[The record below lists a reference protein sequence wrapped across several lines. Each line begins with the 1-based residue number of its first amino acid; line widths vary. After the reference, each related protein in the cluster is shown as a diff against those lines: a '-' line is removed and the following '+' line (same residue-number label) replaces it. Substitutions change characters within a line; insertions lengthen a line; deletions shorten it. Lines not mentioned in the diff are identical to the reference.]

1 MLDLMNEVLKL
12 CALETNKIYPI
23 YQNENDV
30 VYLYRGLD
38 NYAIAIP
45 FDDTRE
51 FEESF
56 VGISLKTNTM
66 NYNGD
71 SFKVLYL
78 SMVETGD
85 LDKFIYVG
93 VEFIDIRKRES
104 LLSNPYNWIDN
115 WKDMFGDAKKKYLI
129 TDVLAELIALKCIYE
144 KDKTATWQGPND
156 GTHDIVCDKKVVEV
170 KSTTHKTNSYISI
183 NSKFQLNDK
192 ANEQIYFVR
201 LELKPYAYSID
212 KVVADLVNLG
222 YSKHELE
229 DKLQSMGY
237 KRGNRVRT
245 KTYDILS
252 INVYDVNE
260 NNFPVVTLE
269 EINGLTKTKNIVNYT
284 LTLDM
289 STIEGTTISYN
300 N

>member
-30 VYLYRGLD
+30 VYLYRGPD

-85 LDKFIYVG
+85 LDKFVYVG

-115 WKDMFGDAKKKYLI
+115 WKDMFGDSKKKYLI

-144 KDKTATWQGPND
+144 KDKTATWRGPDD
-156 GTHDIVCDKKVVEV
+156 GTHDIVCNNKVIEV

-183 NSKFQLNDK
+183 NSKFQLNEE
-192 ANEQIYFVR
+192 ANEKIYFVR
-201 LELKPYAYSID
+201 LEIKPYAHSID
-212 KVVADLVNLG
+212 SVVEDLVKLG
-222 YSKHELE
+222 YNREELE
-229 DKLQSMGY
+229 NKLIGMGY
-237 KRGNRVRT
+237 KKGNRIRKV
-245 KTYDILS
+245 TYDILS
-252 INVYDVNE
+252 IHSYDVDQ
-260 NNFPVVTLE
+260 NNFPTITLE
-269 EINGLTKTKNIVNYT
+269 QINDLTKTKNIVNYT

-289 STIEGTTISYN
+289 ATIEGNLISYN
-300 N
+300 K